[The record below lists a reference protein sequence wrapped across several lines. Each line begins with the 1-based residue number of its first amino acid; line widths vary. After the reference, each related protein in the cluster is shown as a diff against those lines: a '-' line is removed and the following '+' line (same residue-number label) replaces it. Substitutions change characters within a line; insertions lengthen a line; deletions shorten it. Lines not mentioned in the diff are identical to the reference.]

1 MLKLVRYLLAI
12 GALYA
17 PVSLVWAADP
27 VCVETGGRKIC
38 YSAAADRVTPQT
50 FDLSMR
56 GMCHVA
62 TDTGAVTEWTGT
74 AYISSATCPG
84 SAGGTTT
91 TLIDGATAT
100 TSTSA
105 AAASNGQGARV
116 IGYATSGTYG
126 ATITVYGTNVD
137 CGSSCSAA
145 SLGATSVGTITTDGG
160 SVDDSNYLYH
170 FALITAY
177 TSGTI
182 SAKVVP
188 TQAVYLWL
196 SGQAVT
202 ASNPVPVTGDVTIAS
217 GSVTASGT
225 VAAVGEVAQGSI
237 DSGNPVA
244 IGGIAGDVTTR
255 PAAVDAGDRQKLWLG
270 RHGNVVIGGRQ
281 NDIGNEVAGA
291 LGINGIYYYNLDG
304 AGPAYGPSYAQQM
317 AYGGSGRSIDP
328 VYNNSNY
335 SCLTSAARTASADC
349 STDPVNPSGSGIVVI
364 VNITARDAATTIT
377 PYVRIK
383 DSISGNYFTIWT
395 AASAINS
402 SSGTFAYLLHPGG
415 VSAGSWTEK
424 VQTAI
429 PRNFDIGITH
439 SDANSI
445 TYSVSVVLMR

>member
-188 TQAVYLWL
+188 TQAVYLWY
-196 SGQAVT
+196 GQAKVSAANPFPVSGLPFSFLFSSRPTGTLPPARLQTFPFLFLVVT
-202 ASNPVPVTGDVTIAS
+202 YDF
-217 GSVTASGT
+217 
-225 VAAVGEVAQGSI
+225 
-237 DSGNPVA
+237 
-244 IGGIAGDVTTR
+244 
-255 PAAVDAGDRQKLWLG
+255 
-270 RHGNVVIGGRQ
+270 
-281 NDIGNEVAGA
+281 
-291 LGINGIYYYNLDG
+291 GIYHLLRPRQSRLCLSVVHAVIFQLDDFR
-304 AGPAYGPSYAQQM
+304 PVVEFRPV
-317 AYGGSGRSIDP
+317 RSQVSDA
-328 VYNNSNY
+328 V
-335 SCLTSAARTASADC
+335 
-349 STDPVNPSGSGIVVI
+349 VEGVI
-364 VNITARDAATTIT
+364 V
-377 PYVRIK
+377 
-383 DSISGNYFTIWT
+383 S
-395 AASAINS
+395 
-402 SSGTFAYLLHPGG
+402 
-415 VSAGSWTEK
+415 
-424 VQTAI
+424 
-429 PRNFDIGITH
+429 
-439 SDANSI
+439 
-445 TYSVSVVLMR
+445 

>member
-17 PVSLVWAADP
+17 PFSLVWAADP

-116 IGYATSGTYG
+116 IGYATSGTYD

-188 TQAVYLWL
+188 TQAVYLWY
-196 SGQAVT
+196 GQANVS
-202 ASNPVPVTGDVTIAS
+202 AANPFPVT
-217 GSVTASGT
+217 
-225 VAAVGEVAQGSI
+225 
-237 DSGNPVA
+237 
-244 IGGIAGDVTTR
+244 
-255 PAAVDAGDRQKLWLG
+255 L
-270 RHGNVVIGGRQ
+270 
-281 NDIGNEVAGA
+281 
-291 LGINGIYYYNLDG
+291 
-304 AGPAYGPSYAQQM
+304 
-317 AYGGSGRSIDP
+317 
-328 VYNNSNY
+328 
-335 SCLTSAARTASADC
+335 
-349 STDPVNPSGSGIVVI
+349 
-364 VNITARDAATTIT
+364 ATTIAGEDQT
-377 PYVRIK
+377 N
-383 DSISGNYFTIWT
+383 DLMQISGGVVRSTTIAT
-395 AASAINS
+395 GITTNTTSALVALPVGSKTVVGKITGC
-402 SSGTFAYLLHPGG
+402 SSGCKQTQALYGDQDDDSGTDSDGVLLCTISLSADGG
-415 VSAGSWTEK
+415 DTDVCPVITANFPYYYVVTTGTAGTSTSG
-424 VQTAI
+424 AI
-429 PRNFDIGITH
+429 Y
-439 SDANSI
+439 AN
-445 TYSVSVVLMR
+445 Y